1 MTRALV
7 AATLL
12 AAVAAACERNPFTA
26 PTATATAIDVNAF
39 ASQVVPGGSAS
50 REFTLTASGTVAVT
64 LKTTTPAGAVLG
76 LGMGIPR
83 SNGTCALAD
92 AVQATAA
99 STAQVSMSVDTGTFC
114 VKVYDLGTLT
124 APVAFTLGIS
134 RP

>member
-1 MTRALV
+1 MKRSLI
-7 AATLL
+7 AAIII
-12 AAVAAACERNPFTA
+12 AAVSAACERDPFTA
-26 PTATATAIDVNAF
+26 PTDTATAIDVNAF

-50 REFTLTASGTVAVT
+50 REFTLTTSGKVGVT

-92 AVQATAA
+92 AVQTTAG
-99 STAQVSMSVDTGTFC
+99 SSAQLSMSVDTGTFC
-114 VKVYDLGTLT
+114 VKVYDTGTLS

>member
-1 MTRALV
+1 MTRTLV
-7 AATLL
+7 AAVLL
-12 AAVAAACERNPFTA
+12 AVVAVACERNPFTA
-26 PTATATAIDVNAF
+26 PTETATPIDINAF

-50 REFTLTASGTVAVT
+50 RDFTLTTSGKVSVT
-64 LKTTTPAGAVLG
+64 LKTTTPTGAVLG

-92 AVQATAA
+92 AVQTTAGA
-99 STAQVSMSVDTGTFC
+99 SAQISMSVDTGTFC
-114 VKVYDLGTLT
+114 VKVYDLGTLS